1 VSPPVLILRAQPA
14 ADATAERARAAGL
27 VPLVHPLFAL
37 RAVAWAVPDS
47 QATALLLTSA
57 NAVRLAGP
65 LPDGVARLPAFAV
78 GPATAAAARAAGL
91 TVAFEGASDG
101 AEAVRAA
108 AAAGHRLAVH
118 LRGEVARPLP
128 GDLCLLPLV
137 TYAADA
143 LEGPLPDGLNGG
155 VALLHSPR
163 AAALFAGRVAAAPTR
178 RPTPR
183 SSLAIVAISAAA
195 ADAAGP
201 GWRRVEVAK
210 RPSDGAMI
218 RAAAQLLVDRDP

>member
-1 VSPPVLILRAQPA
+1 MSPPVLILRPRPA
-14 ADATAERARAAGL
+14 ADATAERVRAAGL
-27 VPLVHPLFAL
+27 VALVHPLFAL
-37 RAVAWAVPDS
+37 RAIEWTMRDG

-65 LPDGVARLPAFAV
+65 LPDSVARLPAFAV

-91 TVAFEGASDG
+91 AVAFEGASDG
-101 AEAVRAA
+101 TEAVRAA
-108 AAAGHRLAVH
+108 AAAGHRVVVH

-128 GDLCLLPLV
+128 ADLRLVPVV

-143 LEGPLPDGLNGG
+143 LPDPLPDGLDDG

-163 AAALFAGRVAAAPTR
+163 AAALFAGRIAAGA
-178 RPTPR
+178 TPQPAL
-183 SSLAIVAISAAA
+183 SIVAISVAAA
-195 ADAAGP
+195 RAAGP

-210 RPSDGAMI
+210 RPTDGAMI